1 MQDSSLSLTH
11 DGMNRKDATYQSVSL
26 RPRFASLDLI
36 SPFIPKADPEH
47 PRAQKFF
54 SRRDVVLKSAS
65 ITAIAVT
72 LTNLIWTIVLS
83 LNLRSTEIFRGDCQ
97 EASRL
102 NSSIHVLINLLSSLL
117 LSASNLCMQLLA
129 APTRKEVDQAHQK
142 FVWLDI
148 GIPSLRNVRHIAKK
162 RQAVWWILALS
173 SLPLHFL

>member
-1 MQDSSLSLTH
+1 
-11 DGMNRKDATYQSVSL
+11 MNRKDATYQSDSL

-47 PRAQKFF
+47 PRAQKFT

-72 LTNLIWTIVLS
+72 LTNLIGMIVLS

-97 EASRL
+97 KASRL